1 MAFFDFFSLLMAAAF
16 LILACRPQHVR
27 DMVRYRKALTLF
39 LWSLVL
45 FYPISAIFMIGV
57 YLGFVAHPVGM
68 VLIVLSFR
76 HLCLALICPACT
88 PEPQPPSLT

>member
-1 MAFFDFFSLLMAAAF
+1 MAFFDCFSLLLAAAL
-16 LILACRPQHVR
+16 LILGCRPQYLR
-27 DMVRYRKALTLF
+27 DMTRYRKALTLF

-45 FYPISAIFMIGV
+45 FYPVSAIFAIGV

-76 HLCLALICPACT
+76 HLCLALISPADAA
-88 PEPQPPSLT
+88 EPPPSSDD